1 MSQLIRLRYRF
12 RGKGCGWLA
21 LLGLAFLGLA
31 LCVSPASSSD
41 PSSEPIPSVNTVSRP
56 EIAPKMTP
64 PKWTIAIHGGAGGD
78 LERWNDQQRRD
89 RITGL
94 QAALDLGK
102 QMLDQSASAVDVA
115 EAVVRA
121 LEDNP
126 NFNAGRGTVLNEIG
140 EYSLDASI
148 MDGSDLSCGAVAN
161 VLRTRNPISLAR
173 SVRDKTP
180 HVFLCGNEADAFGEQ
195 LGLPTESPEYFKTEE
210 QVENWRK
217 WKQRQQAK
225 KEATSRFD
233 HDRGEDR
240 LFYLGTVG
248 CVVMDIHG
256 NLAAAT
262 STGGLLGK
270 KYGRIGDTPV
280 IGAGTYANNTTCAI
294 SCTGVGELFIRHHIA
309 SAISARMEYLHENL
323 ETAVGYAVKKTL
335 PADSGG
341 VIAVDSKGNIS
352 TLFNTPIMARGQA
365 NSDGLFQVGLEDW
378 EIF

>member
-1 MSQLIRLRYRF
+1 MSRSTHRYRRSHWSGF
-12 RGKGCGWLA
+12 GSLVFV
-21 LLGLAFLGLA
+21 GLS
-31 LCVSPASSSD
+31 LCIGPVYSSEPSSD
-41 PSSEPIPSVNTVSRP
+41 PSPSVNTESSSP
-56 EIAPKMTP
+56 SANETTK
-64 PKWTIAIHGGAGGD
+64 PKWSIAIHGGAGGD
-78 LERWNDQQRRD
+78 LDRWNDQQRRD
-89 RITGL
+89 RIVGL
-94 QAALDLGK
+94 QAALNRGK
-102 QMLDQSASAVDVA
+102 QMLEQSASAIDVA
-115 EAVVRA
+115 EAVVRV
-121 LEDNP
+121 LEDDP

-161 VLRTRNPISLAR
+161 VRRSRNPITLAR

-180 HVFLCGNEADAFGEQ
+180 HVFLCGHEADEFGEQ
-195 LGLPTESPEYFKTEE
+195 LGLPTAAPEYFKTEE
-210 QVENWRK
+210 QLESWRK

-225 KEATSRFD
+225 KEATSKTD

-248 CVVMDIHG
+248 CVVMDTQG

-280 IGAGTYANNTTCAI
+280 IGAGTYANNATCAI
-294 SCTGVGELFIRHHIA
+294 SCTGIGELFIKHHIA
-309 SAISARMEYLHENL
+309 SAISARMEYLHESL
-323 ETAVGYAVKKTL
+323 ETAVGHAVEKTL
-335 PADSGG
+335 PVDSGG

-365 NSDGLFQVGLEDW
+365 NSDGLFRVGLGDW
-378 EIF
+378 EQ